1 MVAPSIILSHPGTG
15 VTLPVASP
23 IPIPSS
29 RSLTI
34 YFLDSKVDINQR
46 TTENMLQQ
54 CSLDSQKRAS
64 IENTTLSLF
73 ENQTEIT
80 DRIERMDKEI
90 QGLGEKVLEIIP
102 SLWIEKIDKNI
113 KTDEENETNGLNF
126 YNESVK
132 METDGDKDKVDDD
145 EYVHNTI

>member
-1 MVAPSIILSHPGTG
+1 
-15 VTLPVASP
+15 
-23 IPIPSS
+23 
-29 RSLTI
+29 
-34 YFLDSKVDINQR
+34 
-46 TTENMLQQ
+46 MLQQ

-80 DRIERMDKEI
+80 DRIERMDIEI

-102 SLWIEKIDKNI
+102 SLWMAKMDKNI
-113 KTDEENETNGLNF
+113 KTDEENETNGLDF

-132 METDGDKDKVDDD
+132 METDGDEDTVSDNGEHVIQWHSTPRGKSSRKSNLTDQS
-145 EYVHNTI
+145 III